1 MKYTMIVLDDNMVLL
16 ILLYVAGM
24 VLVYYV
30 AKLLKSVIIGRI
42 GPYKPSIASMLSILI
57 NVSAAI
63 IVSILIFNVVKI
75 FYPEIG
81 QASMLLAYA
90 AGAITVIFGLA
101 AQSSLGH
108 IIAGMVLVFSQAIRV
123 GDVVEFNGMLARVED
138 ISLTH
143 TRLVTLDGRRVII
156 PNQQLLNSNI
166 VNYSV
171 EVRNS
176 RPIAAVVDVGISYES
191 NVELAIKAM
200 LEAAYDHPKVLRI
213 PRPIVIV
220 TGFGENSVNLR
231 LYAYIASPWLKPI
244 VESDLVVEI
253 HKRFKEYGV
262 EIPYPRR
269 VVIMREHSPEESTL
283 TASLATTSEVE
294 D

>member
-1 MKYTMIVLDDNMVLL
+1 MKVMLGISNNTILMVLL
-16 ILLYVAGM
+16 YIVGII
-24 VLVYYV
+24 LVYY
-30 AKLLKSVIIGRI
+30 ASKLLKSIIIGRI

-57 NVSAAI
+57 NVFAAVI
-63 IVSILIFNVVKI
+63 AFILVFDLVKI

-81 QASMLLAYA
+81 QASLLLAYA
-90 AGAITVIFGLA
+90 AGAITVILGLA
-101 AQSSLGH
+101 AQNSLGH

-123 GDVVEFNGMLARVED
+123 GDVVEYNGMLARVED

-156 PNQQLLNSNI
+156 PNQLLLNSNI

-171 EVRNS
+171 DVRDG
-176 RPIAAVVDVGISYES
+176 RPVAAVVDVGISYES

-200 LEAAYDHPKVLRI
+200 LEAAYDHPRVLRA
-213 PRPIVIV
+213 PHPIVVV

-231 LYAYIASPWLKPI
+231 LYAYIATPWLKPI

-253 HKRFKEYGV
+253 H
-262 EIPYPRR
+262 I
-269 VVIMREHSPEESTL
+269 
-283 TASLATTSEVE
+283 
-294 D
+294 